1 MYDRRFQRL
10 AITCAGTFPNSMAAC
25 RVANPMNRNDL
36 RRADINLL
44 VVFETMMHERNVSR
58 VGEKLFL
65 GQPTI
70 SGALSRLRV
79 LFDDPLFIRCGR
91 AMEPT
96 LRAEEIF
103 ANLSPALD
111 GIAAALSRCQSF
123 DPRTSEATFHVGLSD
138 DVEYALL
145 PRLLRQLRLDAPNIS
160 LVVRRVDQQQMTQ
173 RLVNGDISM
182 GISHT
187 LDLPANARRK
197 SLRPIRPMLLR
208 ADGRPGALGLDE
220 FCRRPHAVVSS
231 MGSATDDIDQ
241 ALSLLGRQRK
251 VVLTVPQFSALPV
264 LLAQSDLLA
273 IVPDYV
279 AKAMASVGGMRAEP
293 APLSL
298 PVQELSMVWRAAAH
312 NDPGERWLRSRCS
325 AFLCEPVELQV
336 VPKSR
341 PALHND
347 QALLA
352 AR

>member
-1 MYDRRFQRL
+1 
-10 AITCAGTFPNSMAAC
+10 MAPC

-70 SGALSRLRV
+70 SGALARLRV
-79 LFDDPLFIRCGR
+79 LFDDPLFIRSGR
-91 AMEPT
+91 SMEPT
-96 LRAEEIF
+96 ARAEEIF
-103 ANLSPALD
+103 ANLAPALD

-145 PRLLRQLRLDAPNIS
+145 PRLLRQLRIEAPNTTLI
-160 LVVRRVDQQQMTQ
+160 VRRVDQQQMSQ
-173 RLVNGDISM
+173 RLMNGEISV

-197 SLRPIRPMLLR
+197 GLRPIRPMLLR
-208 ADGRPGALGLDE
+208 ADSRPGPLELEA

-231 MGSATDDIDQ
+231 MGNACDDTDH

-264 LLAQSDLLA
+264 LLAQSDMLA

-279 AKAMASVGGMRAEP
+279 AKAMAMVGGLRAEP

-298 PVQELSMVWRAAAH
+298 PVHELSMVWRAAAH
-312 NDPGERWLRSRCS
+312 DDSGQRWLRKRCC

-336 VPKSR
+336 VPKPR
-341 PALHND
+341 PALPLD

>member
-1 MYDRRFQRL
+1 
-10 AITCAGTFPNSMAAC
+10 
-25 RVANPMNRNDL
+25 MNRNDL

-70 SGALSRLRV
+70 SGALGRLRV
-79 LFDDPLFIRCGR
+79 LFDDPLFIRTGR
-91 AMEPT
+91 VMEPT
-96 LRAEEIF
+96 ARAEEIF
-103 ANLSPALD
+103 ANLVPALD

-145 PRLLRQLRLDAPNIS
+145 PRLLRQLRIDAPNIN
-160 LVVRRVDQQQMTQ
+160 LIVRRVDQQQMSQ
-173 RLVNGDISM
+173 RLMNGDISV

-187 LDLPANARRK
+187 HDLPANARRK
-197 SLRPIRPMLLR
+197 GLRPMRPMLLR
-208 ADGRPGALGLDE
+208 ADERPGPLGLDE
-220 FCRRPHAVVSS
+220 FCRRPHVVVSPI
-231 MGSATDDIDQ
+231 GHATDETDH

-264 LLAQSDLLA
+264 LLAQSDMLA

-279 AKAMASVGGMRAEP
+279 AKAMVSVAGIRAEQ
-293 APLSL
+293 APLQL

-312 NDPGERWLRSRCS
+312 NDSGQRWLRSRCC

-336 VPKSR
+336 VPK
-341 PALHND
+341 PQPVMLDD

>member
-1 MYDRRFQRL
+1 MHL
-10 AITCAGTFPNSMAAC
+10 PELNG
-25 RVANPMNRNDL
+25 RVPGSEPMNRNDL
-36 RRADINLL
+36 RRADIHLL

-65 GQPTI
+65 GQPSI

-91 AMEPT
+91 VMEPT
-96 LRAEEIF
+96 TRAEEIF
-103 ANLSPALD
+103 ANLAPALD
-111 GIAAALSRCQSF
+111 GIATALSRCQSF
-123 DPRTSEATFHVGLSD
+123 DPCTSEATFHVGLSD

-145 PRLLRQLRLDAPNIS
+145 PRLLRQLRVEAPNIT
-160 LVVRRVDQQQMTQ
+160 LIVRRADQRQMSQ
-173 RLVNGDISM
+173 MLVSGEISL

-197 SLRPIRPMLLR
+197 GLRPIRPMLLR
-208 ADGRPGALGLDE
+208 ADRQPGLLGLDE
-220 FCRRPHAVVSS
+220 FCQRPHAVVSS
-231 MGSATDDIDQ
+231 MGSATDDTDH

-251 VVLTVPQFSALPV
+251 VVLTVPQFSALPM
-264 LLAQSDLLA
+264 LLAQSDMLA

-279 AKAMASVGGMRAEP
+279 AKAMVSAGGVRAEP
-293 APLSL
+293 APLAL
-298 PVQELSMVWRAAAH
+298 PSQELSMVWRGAVH

-336 VPKSR
+336 VPKTR
-341 PALHND
+341 PALRSD

>member
-1 MYDRRFQRL
+1 
-10 AITCAGTFPNSMAAC
+10 MAAC
-25 RVANPMNRNDL
+25 RVANLMNRNDL

-70 SGALSRLRV
+70 SGALGRLRA

-91 AMEPT
+91 MMEPT
-96 LRAEEIF
+96 ARAEEIF
-103 ANLSPALD
+103 ANLAPALD

-123 DPRTSEATFHVGLSD
+123 DPRTSETTFHVGLSD

-145 PRLLRQLRLDAPNIS
+145 PRLLRQLRIEAPNIA
-160 LVVRRVDQQQMTQ
+160 LIVRRVDQQQMAQ
-173 RLVNGDISM
+173 RLGNGDICV

-197 SLRPIRPMLLR
+197 GLRPIRPMLLR
-208 ADGRPGALGLDE
+208 ADTRPGPVGLDE
-220 FCRRPHAVVSS
+220 FCRRPHVLVSS
-231 MGSATDDIDQ
+231 MGNASDDTDH

-251 VVLTVPQFSALPV
+251 VVLTVPQCSALPG

-279 AKAMASVGGMRAEP
+279 AKAMASVAGMRAEP
-293 APLSL
+293 VPLQL
-298 PVQELSMVWRAAAH
+298 PVPELSMAWRSAVH
-312 NDPGERWLRSRCS
+312 NDPGQRWLRSRCRG
-325 AFLCEPVELQV
+325 FLGEPVELQV
-336 VPKSR
+336 VPKAR
-341 PALHND
+341 PTLHDD

>member
-1 MYDRRFQRL
+1 
-10 AITCAGTFPNSMAAC
+10 
-25 RVANPMNRNDL
+25 MNRNDL

-70 SGALSRLRV
+70 SGALGRLRV

-91 AMEPT
+91 LMEPT
-96 LRAEEIF
+96 ARAEEIF
-103 ANLSPALD
+103 ANLAPALD
-111 GIAAALSRCQSF
+111 GIAAALSRCHSF

-145 PRLLRQLRLDAPNIS
+145 PRLLRQLRVEAPSIK
-160 LVVRRVDQQQMTQ
+160 LIVHRVDQQQMSQ
-173 RLVNGDISM
+173 RLLNGDISV

-187 LDLPANARRK
+187 LDLPASARRK
-197 SLRPIRPMLLR
+197 GLRPIRPSLLR
-208 ADGRPGALGLDE
+208 FDTRPGPLGLDE
-220 FCRRPHAVVSS
+220 FCLRPHVVVSS
-231 MGSATDDIDQ
+231 TGCASDDTDH
-241 ALSLLGRQRK
+241 ALSLLGRQRN
-251 VVLTVPQFSALPV
+251 VVLTVPQFSALPG
-264 LLAQSDLLA
+264 LLGQSDMLA

-279 AKAMASVGGMRAEP
+279 AKAMASMAGMRAEVAPLQLP
-293 APLSL
+293 AP
-298 PVQELSMVWRAAAH
+298 ELSMVWRAAAH
-312 NDPGERWLRSRCS
+312 DDPGQRWLRSRCS

-336 VPKSR
+336 VPKAR

>member
-1 MYDRRFQRL
+1 
-10 AITCAGTFPNSMAAC
+10 
-25 RVANPMNRNDL
+25 MNRNDL

-70 SGALSRLRV
+70 SGALGRLRA
-79 LFDDPLFIRCGR
+79 LFDDPLFIRSGR
-91 AMEPT
+91 VMEPT
-96 LRAEEIF
+96 ARAEEIF
-103 ANLSPALD
+103 ANLAPALD

-123 DPRTSEATFHVGLSD
+123 DPRTSEAVFHVGLSD

-145 PRLLRQLRLDAPNIS
+145 PRLLRQLRVEAPNIT
-160 LVVRRVDQQQMTQ
+160 LIVRRVDQQQMSQ
-173 RLVNGDISM
+173 SLMNGDVSV

-197 SLRPIRPMLLR
+197 GLRPMRPMLLR
-208 ADGRPGALGLDE
+208 ADPRPGPLTLDE
-220 FCRRPHAVVSS
+220 FCRRPHAVVSP
-231 MGSATDDIDQ
+231 MGNATDDTDH
-241 ALSLLGRQRK
+241 ALNLLGRQRK
-251 VVLTVPQFSALPV
+251 VVLTVPQFSALPG
-264 LLAQSDLLA
+264 LLAQSEMLV

-279 AKAMASVGGMRAEP
+279 AKAMASAAGMRAEP
-293 APLSL
+293 APLML
-298 PVQELSMVWRAAAH
+298 PVQELSMVWRGAMH
-312 NDPGERWLRSRCS
+312 DDRGQRWLRSRCC

-341 PALHND
+341 PARHND

>member
-1 MYDRRFQRL
+1 MYDRRF
-10 AITCAGTFPNSMAAC
+10 AGSVITCAGTFPNSMAVC
-25 RVANPMNRNDL
+25 RVANLMNRNDL

-70 SGALSRLRV
+70 SGALGRLRV

-91 AMEPT
+91 VMEPT
-96 LRAEEIF
+96 ARAEEIF
-103 ANLSPALD
+103 ANLAPALD

-123 DPRTSEATFHVGLSD
+123 DPRTSDTTFHIGLSD

-145 PRLLRQLRLDAPNIS
+145 PRLWRQLQIEAPNIK
-160 LVVRRVDQQQMTQ
+160 LIMLRVDQQQMSQ
-173 RLVNGDISM
+173 RLFNGDISL

-187 LDLPANARRK
+187 LDLPASARRK
-197 SLRPIRPMLLR
+197 GLRPIRPTLLR
-208 ADGRPGALGLDE
+208 FDTRPGPLGLDE
-220 FCRRPHAVVSS
+220 FCRRPHVVVSS
-231 MGSATDDIDQ
+231 VGNTTDDTDH
-241 ALSLLGRQRK
+241 ALSQLGRQRK
-251 VVLTVPQFSALPV
+251 VVLSVPQFSALPG
-264 LLAQSDLLA
+264 LLGQSDMLA

-279 AKAMASVGGMRAEP
+279 AKAMLPVAGMRAEP
-293 APLSL
+293 APLQL
-298 PVQELSMVWRAAAH
+298 PVHELSMVWRAAAH
-312 NDPGERWLRSRCS
+312 GDSGQRWLRSRCS

-336 VPKSR
+336 VPKLR
-341 PALHND
+341 PAIHRD